1 MSRFLKG
8 FPDKVSRPGERG
20 LLGGTWGGLSLEA
33 GREERPADHTMT
45 QVGVR
50 ETQWQRPLFG
60 PSGLAYTVASSLS
73 LVGTLISGWITD
85 RISFARRLL

>member
-1 MSRFLKG
+1 M
-8 FPDKVSRPGERG
+8 DMGERHLRG
-20 LLGGTWGGLSLEA
+20 QA
-33 GREERPADHTMT
+33 GREQERPADHTMT
-45 QVGVR
+45 QVGVS

-85 RISFARRLL
+85 RVSFARRLL